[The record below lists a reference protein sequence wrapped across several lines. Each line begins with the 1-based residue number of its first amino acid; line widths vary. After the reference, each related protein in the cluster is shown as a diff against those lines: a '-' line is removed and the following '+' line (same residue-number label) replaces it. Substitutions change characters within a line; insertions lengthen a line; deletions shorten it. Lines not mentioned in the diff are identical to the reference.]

1 MRLIAASPAFV
12 PVLAALHAACFARPW
27 DEAAFAGIFAAP
39 GAFGW
44 IAADESAEPSGFI
57 LCRAVADEAEVLSVG
72 VRPERRGHGVAH
84 LLLGQAV
91 ATARDSGA
99 ARMFLEVAVNNR
111 AALALYRA
119 HHFECVGTRKKY
131 YLEFIDG
138 REARIDAHIMTK
150 VLE

>member
-1 MRLIAASPAFV
+1 MRLIATSPAFA

-44 IAADESAEPSGFI
+44 IAADKSAEPAGFI
-57 LCRAVADEAEVLSVG
+57 LCRAAADEAEILSVG
-72 VRPERRGHGVAH
+72 VRPDRRGHGVAH
-84 LLLGQAV
+84 LLLEQAV
-91 ATARDSGA
+91 AAARDSGA
-99 ARMFLEVAVNNR
+99 TRMFLEVAVNNR

-119 HHFECVGTRKKY
+119 HHFERVGTRGKY

-138 REARIDAHIMTK
+138 RETRIDAYVMAK